1 MGVEFSRMK
10 KTSTSVA
17 PAPRSSWGQ
26 ERRLEFIDFRL
37 RWEGRLNRSDL
48 TEFFGISIPQASL
61 DIARYLELAPGRAH
75 YDKSSRVYVA
85 DDMGPP
91 LFAGHDSERY
101 LSELLARNMGVLP
114 QELSFLGWT
123 PPMDIAPRPGRMIDS
138 QTLRPILE
146 AIRQNTSLVVVYQSM
161 WDPTPLRRSIS
172 PHALAHDGMR
182 WHVRAYCHLRQKY
195 LDFILG
201 RMTDVEPGREAG
213 KTGEDDLIWHRFVPL
228 VLAPHPDLSPS
239 QQHIIARD
247 YGMTD
252 GVLTVQCRQAL
263 LFYTLRNLRLLR
275 EGVEAPQDQQIT
287 LQNRLEIAQY
297 LPKDAQ

>member
-1 MGVEFSRMK
+1 MK
-10 KTSTSVA
+10 KTPTSVA

-48 TEFFGISIPQASL
+48 TEFFGISVPQASL
-61 DIARYLELAPGRAH
+61 DIAKYLELAPGRAH

-85 DDMGPP
+85 DGMFSP
-91 LFAGHDSERY
+91 LFAGNEPERY
-101 LSELLARNMGVLP
+101 LSELLARKMGVVP

-123 PPMDIAPRPGRMIDS
+123 PPLDIAPRPGRMIDA
-138 QTLRPILE
+138 QTLKPILE
-146 AIRQNTSLVVVYQSM
+146 AIRQHTSLAVVYQSM
-161 WDPTPLRRSIS
+161 WDPAPVQRTIA
-172 PHALAHDGMR
+172 PHALGHDGMR
-182 WHVRAYCHLRQKY
+182 WHVRAYCYLRQKY

-201 RMTDVEPGREAG
+201 RITEVEPGLEAG
-213 KTGEDDLIWHRFVPL
+213 KTGEDDVMWHRIVPL
-228 VLAPHPDLSPS
+228 VLAPHPALSQS
-239 QQHIIARD
+239 QQQAIARD
-247 YGMTD
+247 FGMKD
-252 GVLTVQCRQAL
+252 GTLAVQCRQAL

-287 LQNRLEIAQY
+287 LQNRVEIAQF